1 MPYSPNCTSKIRCFE
16 HFVEEEANYKEDTF
30 RTMEEKSME
39 AAGTHLWSANCMQA
53 SAKSASVWVV
63 PSLLLP
69 QRL

>member
-39 AAGTHLWSANCMQA
+39 AAGTHL
-53 SAKSASVWVV
+53 
-63 PSLLLP
+63 
-69 QRL
+69 